1 MNLIALMSLFTTTL
15 SEDKTAKDYLE
26 EGLSYLE
33 EHAQKGEEYF
43 DSHIEEG
50 KDYLDE
56 HAQKGE
62 EYFNSHMEEGKD
74 YLEEHA
80 QKGEEYF
87 DSHMEEGFDHLND
100 KTKSDLGTKLSKV
113 YTNIKTKIFKL
124 FK

>member
-43 DSHIEEG
+43 DSH
-50 KDYLDE
+50 
-56 HAQKGE
+56 
-62 EYFNSHMEEGKD
+62 MEEGKD

-100 KTKSDLGTKLSKV
+100 KTKSDLGTKLNKV